1 MTLISK
7 ILDRLVELLPQ
18 KKPRTICGTMLIRS
32 LPPEVVAAHLD
43 ELLKDLPESERKLK
57 RDDNP
62 YYLEIPDCLKE

>member
-1 MTLISK
+1 MTLSK

-32 LPPEVVAAHLD
+32 LHPDVVEAHRD
-43 ELLKDLPESERKLK
+43 ELLKDLPESERRLK

-62 YYLEIPDCLKE
+62 EYLEIQPWL

>member
-43 ELLKDLPESERKLK
+43 ELLEDLPESERMPETSE
-57 RDDNP
+57 P